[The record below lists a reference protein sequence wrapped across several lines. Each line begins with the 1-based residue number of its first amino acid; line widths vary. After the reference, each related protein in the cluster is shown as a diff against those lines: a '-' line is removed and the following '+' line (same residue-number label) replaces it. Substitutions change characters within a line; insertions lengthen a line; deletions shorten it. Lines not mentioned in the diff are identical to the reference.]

1 MKTKLLTIFCTC
13 IMTFSYA
20 QFTTG
25 VVNLTGST
33 RTIRIDTNATTV
45 VMTLTGNS
53 THWLGVGFNGFSM
66 SEVTDMFIFNSTTNL
81 DYVAPGGHFIPSAD
95 AVQSWTIV
103 SNTVVSGVRTLV
115 VSRPLVSAGDYTF
128 LNDNSSINIIFS
140 EGSTTTLAYHGNNP
154 HAPQTL
160 TRTALGVESFSLQ
173 SSKIYPNP
181 SKGEFTIK
189 TNTKLSQIN
198 IYSELGKLIKSISVE
213 DDLNTNEVSVN
224 GLSTGIYFLE
234 LQNDTEKS
242 WKKVVVE

>member
-1 MKTKLLTIFCTC
+1 MRPRNI
-13 IMTFSYA
+13 A
-20 QFTTG
+20 
-25 VVNLTGST
+25 N
-33 RTIRIDTNATTV
+33 
-45 VMTLTGNS
+45 
-53 THWLGVGFNGFSM
+53 
-66 SEVTDMFIFNSTTNL
+66 
-81 DYVAPGGHFIPSAD
+81 
-95 AVQSWTIV
+95 V
-103 SNTVVSGVRTLV
+103 S
-115 VSRPLVSAGDYTF
+115 
-128 LNDNSSINIIFS
+128 FS
-140 EGSTTTLAYHGNNP
+140 EGSTTTLAYHGTNP